1 MRKSTARLCHARGDS
16 SVRRPASDNSHSQSY
31 SMSLRLLSHRYTSK
45 RKHLRKRRPVN
56 LEALRDALNQPI
68 PADLQGFS
76 SDDTNEDVQENQMH
90 ADTEKNESKELPAIL
105 EDRLAALNHSVSPDF
120 KDFGGYDDDVSEPGK
135 NDIKAKKSRGL
146 AKECQDWKVHPSS
159 KGVKEEMD
167 FELNEDIKTGE
178 SKTLATALRAAQG
191 ISTAYDLQ
199 GISSDGTGD
208 ETDLPADANTEESKE
223 LPAISKTRASL
234 NHPVRTDRGFGSDGK
249 VSELEKEED
258 IARPTELKIHPTSK
272 KFEEPHGRR
281 ISGADRHDTKD
292 SKVVCATS
300 TVHLNEL
307 NHPVLPELRLV
318 AEKWHEVKV
327 SDSKWFQAPYHPSS
341 KKFEGPRGKRLSE
354 ADRFTNKEL
363 PLNLK
368 FAPFTQERG
377 SELPEG
383 GFRSWG
389 NCDWIMK
396 CAKILKRDLVCSL
409 RGSNLDMLIA
419 DIQVFTADRFNP
431 GDRVLAKTNH
441 PASIGCFTLGYI
453 IQQTSADTFHVKFY
467 NGVERKNC
475 ERHEI
480 RPLLH
485 PLFPTD
491 ISTIAEIDPSPNKL
505 HRNAQDF
512 LWYLNNIDRTGLS
525 LYTLWIR
532 SAVRFTINN
541 EFIRNMHIDKR
552 PNQEHLH
559 SLQQYLLRRRS
570 GIEQEKKMYN
580 LDDGE
585 YLGFFRSDWSTKFL
599 PDQFCLNFKR
609 HLYSWLNYEICEIT
623 RRRSQDGPEPKI

>member
-1 MRKSTARLCHARGDS
+1 MSFSRPNPVIYLN
-16 SVRRPASDNSHSQSY
+16 SVNTNPGPNFRPTHILILFI
-31 SMSLRLLSHRYTSK
+31 SLVLTLTNALSVEKLTSC
-45 RKHLRKRRPVN
+45 
-56 LEALRDALNQPI
+56 
-68 PADLQGFS
+68 F
-76 SDDTNEDVQENQMH
+76 
-90 ADTEKNESKELPAIL
+90 ADT
-105 EDRLAALNHSVSPDF
+105 F
-120 KDFGGYDDDVSEPGK
+120 DVDWF
-135 NDIKAKKSRGL
+135 DIR
-146 AKECQDWKVHPSS
+146 
-159 KGVKEEMD
+159 
-167 FELNEDIKTGE
+167 
-178 SKTLATALRAAQG
+178 
-191 ISTAYDLQ
+191 
-199 GISSDGTGD
+199 
-208 ETDLPADANTEESKE
+208 
-223 LPAISKTRASL
+223 
-234 NHPVRTDRGFGSDGK
+234 
-249 VSELEKEED
+249 
-258 IARPTELKIHPTSK
+258 
-272 KFEEPHGRR
+272 
-281 ISGADRHDTKD
+281 
-292 SKVVCATS
+292 
-300 TVHLNEL
+300 
-307 NHPVLPELRLV
+307 
-318 AEKWHEVKV
+318 
-327 SDSKWFQAPYHPSS
+327 
-341 KKFEGPRGKRLSE
+341 
-354 ADRFTNKEL
+354 
-363 PLNLK
+363 
-368 FAPFTQERG
+368 
-377 SELPEG
+377 G